1 MFGFDGIL
9 GLLVLI
15 ADIYAVVKTLQSDA
29 DTAKKVL
36 WILVIVLLPV
46 LGLIAWFFMGPKGE

>member
-9 GLLVLI
+9 GLLILI
-15 ADIYAVVKTLQSDA
+15 ADIYAVVKILQSGA

-36 WILVIVLLPV
+36 WVLLVVLLPV
-46 LGLIAWFFMGPKGE
+46 IGLIAWFFLGPKG

>member
-9 GLLVLI
+9 GLLILI
-15 ADIYAVVKTLQSDA
+15 ADIYAVVKILQSGA

-36 WILVIVLLPV
+36 WVLLVVLLPV
-46 LGLIAWFFMGPKGE
+46 IGLIIWFFLGPKD